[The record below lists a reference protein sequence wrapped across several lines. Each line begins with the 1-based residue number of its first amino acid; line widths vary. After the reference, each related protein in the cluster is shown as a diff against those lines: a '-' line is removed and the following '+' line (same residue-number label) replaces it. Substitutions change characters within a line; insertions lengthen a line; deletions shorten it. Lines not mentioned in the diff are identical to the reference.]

1 MYDFHDNF
9 IEEHFDAKLI
19 FSDTDSRSYE
29 IKSGDIYEELFKH
42 RNLFDFS
49 N

>member
-9 IEEHFDAKLI
+9 IKEHFDAKLI